1 MNMMDELRKMG
12 AGFGVVFVGW
22 ERNIGLVT
30 GMEVCGQKTNIVWSR
45 ARGMRC
51 VYVRLG

>member
-1 MNMMDELRKMG
+1 MHGRLALAFEVV

-30 GMEVCGQKTNIVWSR
+30 GMEVCGQKV
-45 ARGMRC
+45 
-51 VYVRLG
+51 